1 MSQTALNTLFREL
14 ISSTPPAITQEIRF
28 KMSLYDLLNV
38 LAVRHNLRPG
48 AILASVREDR
58 NDSIIKLLNE
68 TLFPEF
74 IKAKRYPMPGTI
86 ILVRKDRPDLVEL
99 MDHLNKE
106 SPEFD
111 TDTGKILGYFT
122 PFNIHSKNEAN
133 LHAQAVEFLV
143 TVAFTSGVEVEV
155 HHFPQRVST
164 GADVSALLE
173 DYRDKL
179 FDLPMPAGLRIKD
192 VTIKYTVM
200 PTLKTRKR
208 KNKRRNMTRRR

>member
-1 MSQTALNTLFREL
+1 MSQTALNRLFQEL
-14 ISSTPPAITQEIRF
+14 LVSTPPAITQETRF
-28 KMSLYDLLNV
+28 KMGLYDLLNV

-48 AILASVREDR
+48 AILASIREDR
-58 NDSIIKLLNE
+58 IDKIINLLND
-68 TLFPEF
+68 TLYPEF
-74 IKAKRYPMPGTI
+74 IKAMRYPMPGNI

-192 VTIKYTVM
+192 VTIKHTVM

-208 KNKRRNMTRRR
+208 KNKRRNTTRRR

>member
-1 MSQTALNTLFREL
+1 
-14 ISSTPPAITQEIRF
+14 
-28 KMSLYDLLNV
+28 MSLYDLLNV

-58 NDSIIKLLNE
+58 IDPIIKLLNE
-68 TLFPEF
+68 TLYPEF
-74 IKAKRYPMPGTI
+74 IKAKRYPMPGNI
-86 ILVRKDRPDLVEL
+86 ILVRLDRPDLVEL

-122 PFNIHSKNEAN
+122 PYKIHSKNEAN
-133 LHAQAVEFLV
+133 LHMQAVEFLI
-143 TVAFTSGVEVEV
+143 TVAFTSGIEIEV

-164 GADVSALLE
+164 GADVSAAME
-173 DYRDKL
+173 EYKKKL
-179 FDLPMPAGLRIKD
+179 VHLPMPAGLRIKD

-208 KNKRRNMTRRR
+208 KNKRRNTTRRR